1 MKEVMKSVKVDLEAL
16 VIAFND
22 NSLERS
28 YYMDRETGRI
38 FNLLEDRNDPE
49 TEEMAWQIEADGGRR
64 YIQVPK
70 LSMEEAM
77 QEQDSFVESLEE
89 DDLKTQLTKVLESDR
104 DGSGFDAYV
113 ERNRD
118 AREKW
123 RAYVK
128 VRSRERADLWLKTLG
143 LESG

>member
-1 MKEVMKSVKVDLEAL
+1 MKVDLEAL

-28 YYMDRETGRI
+28 YYIDRETGRI
-38 FNLLEDRNDPE
+38 FNLLEDRDDPE
-49 TEEMAWQIEADGGRR
+49 TEEIAWQIEADGGRR
-64 YIQVPK
+64 YVHVPK

-89 DDLKTQLTKVLESDR
+89 DDLKTQLAKVLESDR

-113 ERNRD
+113 KRNRD

-123 RAYVK
+123 RAFVK
-128 VRSRERADLWLKTLG
+128 IRSRERADLWLKTLG